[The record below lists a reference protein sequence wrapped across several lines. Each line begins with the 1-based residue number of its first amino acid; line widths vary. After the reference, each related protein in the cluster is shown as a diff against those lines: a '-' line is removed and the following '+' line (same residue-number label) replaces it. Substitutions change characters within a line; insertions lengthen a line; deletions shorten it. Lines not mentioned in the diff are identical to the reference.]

1 MSNKLLL
8 IIIFTLL
15 SPTLKAQ
22 VSWGGVDYK
31 GKPWVSN
38 TSLPYTITNGLAGR
52 HLAVWASHGR
62 YYSEED
68 LRWKWQRP
76 AIFGTTEDLFTQTIV
91 VPYLIPMLEDAGA
104 VVFTP
109 RERDWQRHEVIVDN
123 DAPDS
128 YGQYGERTHKHKWM
142 KAPEQGFK
150 FHEGRY
156 QDNENPFEAGTA
168 RMAEATRSQTKHS
181 TATYQPDLPED
192 GR

>member
-68 LRWKWQRP
+68 LPSCIESVAAALQTLCLAAYDKGISTCWVEEFKTRKE
-76 AIFGTTEDLFTQTIV
+76 AISWL
-91 VPYLIPMLEDAGA
+91 
-104 VVFTP
+104 
-109 RERDWQRHEVIVDN
+109 DN
-123 DAPDS
+123 
-128 YGQYGERTHKHKWM
+128 
-142 KAPEQGFK
+142 
-150 FHEGRY
+150 
-156 QDNENPFEAGTA
+156 
-168 RMAEATRSQTKHS
+168 
-181 TATYQPDLPED
+181 
-192 GR
+192 